1 MYAPCNVT
9 ATADINS
16 IHVTWRTP
24 PVIVTQPDISKY
36 LEAFRVWVLLEN
48 DHQTLKDLWV
58 PLGIDVPM
66 YRHKVTCL
74 TAGTAFSVRVL
85 AVYRSDKNISQD
97 VSLSLPVD
105 RTTKEKSWWSDVT
118 QNPVSVVVGAALMLL
133 IVLIVLP
140 LICLI
145 LHKVRSRRRLLRIN
159 SSDSLQNKRHRKHDR
174 TRYPSITTL
183 PSVEQLQ
190 NIAMQTDYH
199 LTPVPVPVPSSAYGS
214 SPRAIQPANQR
225 SPLMKFSPPSTYQTS
240 SSVPSEVAPSRPGE
254 DEYELEDNEDYE
266 NVLMVNTAAKVF
278 VKSTSFS
285 GVSGLGVKVPVPI
298 NGDKDNGDE
307 DEDADE
313 NDYMNNVY
321 GRRCATMPSKV
332 QRGKGVKKRVEKES
346 IYGNC

>member
-1 MYAPCNVT
+1 
-9 ATADINS
+9 
-16 IHVTWRTP
+16 
-24 PVIVTQPDISKY
+24 
-36 LEAFRVWVLLEN
+36 
-48 DHQTLKDLWV
+48 
-58 PLGIDVPM
+58 
-66 YRHKVTCL
+66 
-74 TAGTAFSVRVL
+74 
-85 AVYRSDKNISQD
+85 
-97 VSLSLPVD
+97 
-105 RTTKEKSWWSDVT
+105 
-118 QNPVSVVVGAALMLL
+118 MLL

-140 LICLI
+140 LIFLI
-145 LHKVRSRRRLLRIN
+145 LHKVRS
-159 SSDSLQNKRHRKHDR
+159 SLQNKRHRKHDR
-174 TRYPSITTL
+174 TKYPSITTL

-190 NIAMQTDYH
+190 NIAMQNDYH
-199 LTPVPVPVPSSAYGS
+199 LTPVPVPVPSSAYGF

-285 GVSGLGVKVPVPI
+285 GVSRPSKGLGVKVPVSI
-298 NGDKDNGDE
+298 NGDMDNGDE